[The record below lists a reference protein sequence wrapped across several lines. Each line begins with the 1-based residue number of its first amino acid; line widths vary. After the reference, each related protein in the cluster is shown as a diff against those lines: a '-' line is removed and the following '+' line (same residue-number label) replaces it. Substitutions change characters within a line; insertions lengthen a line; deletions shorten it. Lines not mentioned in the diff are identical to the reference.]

1 MRISNRNTFLP
12 GVVLVGGGFL
22 VVWYVS
28 AMAIA
33 AAMLAVG
40 WLDLFHRDTLQVVIA
55 WCGGF
60 LIAAA
65 ITCWISHRILGGRA
79 IKPKLR

>member
-1 MRISNRNTFLP
+1 MRTSRDTFLP

-28 AMAIA
+28 AIAIA
-33 AAMLAVG
+33 AATLAVG
-40 WLDLFHRDTLQVVIA
+40 WLDLFRHNTLQVVIA

-60 LIAAA
+60 LIAVV
-65 ITCWISHRILGGRA
+65 ITRWLRRRILGTTA
-79 IKPKLR
+79 VKPKLR